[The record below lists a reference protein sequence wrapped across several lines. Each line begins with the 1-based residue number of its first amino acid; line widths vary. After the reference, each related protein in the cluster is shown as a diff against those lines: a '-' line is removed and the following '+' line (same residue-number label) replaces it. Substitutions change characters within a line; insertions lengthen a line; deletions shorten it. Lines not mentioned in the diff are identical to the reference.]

1 MKDFSEH
8 LSFLIFHDDSFS
20 VDLNHEAS
28 QGKISNKR
36 SKRSTV
42 PVIASV
48 QSLAKGSKQNG
59 TSMLG
64 LMDVRVSLEPLPP
77 LPSDRVHVSTSSG
90 TSYKPSFKMPPPPP
104 EPGVETRI
112 NLVVTPA
119 PAPQIANKLLQAKP
133 STETKAVS
141 CRPAQSSVELQT
153 CKRLERKRTIPI
165 PVPVYVP
172 IPVGMYNIDIPIPIP
187 IPLTI
192 PVPIFV
198 PTNRNSAAGILK
210 EIKKIYEKMPSDP
223 LEAELLMMADYVSG
237 RKCEDDSESDSE
249 EDDGTGGLGQY
260 NNQNA
265 FSEDL
270 VQIALKMATNEY
282 EENNVDLENEMTAN
296 TITHQ
301 PTQQVYEDP
310 AILQHQQLLMME
322 QQRQMQTSGRGR
334 KRGAAANRNTQN
346 RTPPAKRIKSEP
358 VQQMPQPEPPR
369 EPEIKPDANMCL
381 KYTFGVN
388 AWKQWVLT
396 KNSEIEKSGTKR
408 RPFKNEILQM
418 TADELNYS
426 LCLFVKEVRKPNG
439 SEYAPDTIYYL
450 VLGIQQYL
458 YENGRIDNIF
468 TDPYYERFTDCL
480 DEVARKFSVLY
491 NDSRKYS
498 LQF

>member
-1 MKDFSEH
+1 
-8 LSFLIFHDDSFS
+8 
-20 VDLNHEAS
+20 
-28 QGKISNKR
+28 
-36 SKRSTV
+36 
-42 PVIASV
+42 
-48 QSLAKGSKQNG
+48 
-59 TSMLG
+59 
-64 LMDVRVSLEPLPP
+64 MDVRVSLEPLSSER
-77 LPSDRVHVSTSSG
+77 LKSTSS
-90 TSYKPSFKMPPPPP
+90 SEKQKPTWVMPPPPP
-104 EPGVETRI
+104 GPELQKRI
-112 NLVVTPA
+112 NFIVAPA
-119 PAPQIANKLLQAKP
+119 PATQIANKILQTKP
-133 STETKAVS
+133 LTETKAVS

-172 IPVGMYNIDIPIPIP
+172 IPVGMYNIDIPIPVP

-237 RKCEDDSESDSE
+237 RKCEDDSESDSD

-270 VQIALKMATNEY
+270 VQIALKMASNEY

-301 PTQQVYEDP
+301 PTQQVYSEDA

-334 KRGAAANRNTQN
+334 KRGAAANRNVPN
-346 RTPPAKRIKSEP
+346 RAPPAKRIKSEP
-358 VQQMPQPEPPR
+358 MQHIPQPEPPR

-396 KNSEIEKSGTKR
+396 KNAEIEKSGTKR
-408 RPFKNEILQM
+408 RAFKNEILQM

-491 NDSRKYS
+491 NDSRKI
-498 LQF
+498 F

>member
-1 MKDFSEH
+1 
-8 LSFLIFHDDSFS
+8 
-20 VDLNHEAS
+20 
-28 QGKISNKR
+28 
-36 SKRSTV
+36 
-42 PVIASV
+42 
-48 QSLAKGSKQNG
+48 
-59 TSMLG
+59 
-64 LMDVRVSLEPLPP
+64 MDVRVSLEPLS
-77 LPSDRVHVSTSSG
+77 SDRLKSASSDNYN
-90 TSYKPSFKMPPPPP
+90 SSFEMPPPPP
-104 EPGVETRI
+104 EPEVQHRI
-112 NLVVTPA
+112 NLVVAPA
-119 PAPQIANKLLQAKP
+119 PATQIANKILQTKP
-133 STETKAVS
+133 ATETKAVS

-172 IPVGMYNIDIPIPIP
+172 VPVGMYNVDIPIPVP

-223 LEAELLMMADYVSG
+223 LEAELLMMADFVSG
-237 RKCEDDSESDSE
+237 RKCDDDSESDSE

-301 PTQQVYEDP
+301 PTQQVYEDS
-310 AILQHQQLLMME
+310 AIIQHQQLLMME
-322 QQRQMQTSGRGR
+322 QQRQLQTSGRGR
-334 KRGAAANRNTQN
+334 KRGGAAANRNVQN

-358 VQQMPQPEPPR
+358 IHHIPQPEPPR

-396 KNSEIEKSGTKR
+396 KNVEIEKSGTKR

-491 NDSRKYS
+491 NDSRKNNGFH
-498 LQF
+498 LKIVKFQQKPFLF